1 MKAKQQMPDAMVERV
16 AELFRALAE
25 PSRLRLM
32 QVLFGGEHSV
42 GELVEATGLTQA
54 NVSKHLGVLHQAGW
68 VTREKRGLQ
77 VVYALADDRA
87 AQLCDLM
94 CNRVQQQLAAAAAA
108 AGVAPSRRRS

>member
-1 MKAKQQMPDAMVERV
+1 VKAKQPMPEAMLERV
-16 AELFRALAE
+16 AELFRALSE

-32 QVLFGGEHSV
+32 QALFGGEHSV
-42 GELVEATGLTQA
+42 GELVEASGLTQA

-87 AQLCDLM
+87 AELCDLM
-94 CNRVQQQLAAAAAA
+94 CNRVQQQMVAAAAA
-108 AGVAPSRRRS
+108 AGIAPARKRS

>member
-1 MKAKQQMPDAMVERV
+1 MKQKQPMPEVMVERV
-16 AELFRALAE
+16 AELFRALSE

-32 QVLFGGEHSV
+32 ESLFGGEHSV

-54 NVSKHLGVLHQAGW
+54 NVSKHLGLLHQAGW

-87 AQLCDLM
+87 AQLCELM

-108 AGVAPSRRRS
+108 AGMAPLRKRS